1 MHTAVPLGSDQPIDP
16 RRNSFEISASDK
28 FAQLLAT
35 ARDDL
40 ARAESAHLE
49 ERFALKKDRD
59 LSFEQLLGGHQ
70 ATVALEYAPYV
81 ARTRACFTPGP
92 PRAQHHP
99 QRKIRF
105 RPDLR
110 AIARRLAAA
119 SAPSSR
125 ATITAP

>member
-59 LSFEQLLGGHQ
+59 LSFEQLLAGYQ

-81 ARTRACFTPGP
+81 ARTRASFTPAL
-92 PRAQHHP
+92 RALSTLL
-99 QRKIRF
+99 RF

-119 SAPSSR
+119 SAPSRR
-125 ATITAP
+125 ATIAAP